1 MANVKVLNILGEE
14 CGKVKLDDKVFGQE
28 YNEALIHQ
36 VVVAY
41 LANNRQGTKS
51 TLTRSEVRGHAKKPW
66 RQKGTGRARQGSTK
80 APQWRG
86 GGVAFAPKPR
96 DFSKKVNKE
105 AKKVAFKSAISQKLA
120 NGEIV
125 IVDKIELTAG
135 KTKEVVNMLNN
146 LHLNKSVMFVT
157 KGAND
162 NLLQGAGNLQKIG
175 VTTDALLNVYDI
187 VSMNNLVITLDA
199 VKSIEEA
206 YLA

>member
-96 DFSKKVNKE
+96 DFSKKINKE

-120 NGEIV
+120 NGEII

>member
-1 MANVKVLNILGEE
+1 M
-14 CGKVKLDDKVFGQE
+14 
-28 YNEALIHQ
+28 
-36 VVVAY
+36 
-41 LANNRQGTKS
+41 
-51 TLTRSEVRGHAKKPW
+51 
-66 RQKGTGRARQGSTK
+66 
-80 APQWRG
+80 
-86 GGVAFAPKPR
+86 
-96 DFSKKVNKE
+96 
-105 AKKVAFKSAISQKLA
+105 A
-120 NGEIV
+120 NGEII

-162 NLLQGAGNLQKIG
+162 NLLQGASNLQKIG

>member
-120 NGEIV
+120 NGEII

-135 KTKEVVNMLNN
+135 KTKEVVNVLNN

>member
-120 NGEIV
+120 NGEII